1 MQIFKKATK
10 FDFMAKRKLAI
21 IFSSLLVIGSFV
33 SLIDKGLNFGL
44 DFTGGALLEVN
55 YPQAVDLDG
64 VRTALEKAGY
74 PNATVLHYGSSR
86 DVQIRIAPPKKKAT
100 DANQTDSRSV
110 STASIADTALEALKK
125 VDSNVEMR
133 RQEFVGPQVGDE
145 LRDDGGLAMIY
156 ALGAILIY
164 VMLRFQ
170 WRFAFGSIMALIHD
184 VVITLGIF
192 SIFQLNFDL
201 TVLAA
206 VLAIIGYSLNDTIVV
221 FDRIRENFRK
231 LRKDTPTQVVNIS
244 LNQTLS
250 RTMVTSVTT
259 LLVVLAMYLVG
270 GEMIHAF
277 SIALLI
283 GIVVGTYSSIY
294 VASSAILSLNVSHA
308 DLIQVEKEGADQQ
321 SFE

>member
-1 MQIFKKATK
+1 MQIFKTVPT
-10 FDFMAKRKLAI
+10 FDFMGKRKLALIFSMSLI
-21 IFSSLLVIGSFV
+21 IFSLYSLF
-33 SLIDKGLNFGL
+33 DKGLNFGL
-44 DFTGGALLEVN
+44 DFTGGVLIEVN
-55 YPQAVDLDG
+55 YPESVNLED
-64 VRTALEKAGY
+64 VRATLSKTGY
-74 PNATVLHYGSSR
+74 PEASVLHYGTSR
-86 DVQIRIAPPKKKAT
+86 DVQIRIASPEETAT
-100 DANQTDSRSV
+100 ENAEANKSDIV
-110 STASIADTALEALKK
+110 SDIILAALKK
-125 VDSNVEMR
+125 ADDGVEMR

-156 ALGAILIY
+156 ALAAILIY

-170 WRFAFGSIMALIHD
+170 WRFAFGSIFALIHD
-184 VVITLGIF
+184 VIITLGVF
-192 SIFQLNFDL
+192 SVFQFNFDL

-231 LRKDTPTQVVNIS
+231 LRKNTPTQVINIS

-250 RTMVTSVTT
+250 RTMMTSITT
-259 LLVVLAMYLVG
+259 FFVVAAMFVLG

-283 GIVVGTYSSIY
+283 GILVGTYSSIY
-294 VASSAILSLNVSHA
+294 VASSAILSMNVSHA
-308 DLIQVEKEGADQQ
+308 DLIQVEKEGADQE